1 MQSGEIDV
9 LRKVICVIDS
19 EIEKLEQGDLD
30 LDCLREFAFQSVVNI
45 KISVAEIMLSE
56 VDKICEKIGV

>member
-1 MQSGEIDV
+1 MQSGEIEI

-19 EIEKLEQGDLD
+19 EIEKLEHGDSD

-56 VDKICEKIGV
+56 VEKICEKVGV

>member
-1 MQSGEIDV
+1 MRSEKIDV

-19 EIEKLEQGDLD
+19 EIENLEHGDSDLD
-30 LDCLREFAFQSVVNI
+30 RLREFAFQSVVNI

-56 VDKICEKIGV
+56 VEKICEKVGV